1 MDWRLHWLEA
11 EGDLTPWRD
20 VILAEVEAAKL
31 AIARLMPP
39 CTLDIL
45 IRIRRR
51 PGQVIPVIGMG
62 GSAWGKYLFDLGID
76 PGNPNLET
84 SLKDGALRRL
94 VAHEAHHCMRYAAIG
109 YGETLGEALV
119 SEGLAGRF
127 VERIFGTAP
136 EPWENALDEA
146 GLRAHLPD
154 DALLAS
160 SDYSHA
166 TWFYCWD
173 GRLPCWLGY
182 TLGYRIV
189 GDWLAAVPAPDAAS
203 WAGVPAE
210 TVLAIA
216 RERGI
221 LANPGRA

>member
-11 EGDLTPWRD
+11 GGELTLWRD
-20 VILAEVEAAKL
+20 VINAEVEAART

-39 CTLDIL
+39 CKLDIL
-45 IRIRRR
+45 IRRR

-62 GSAWGKYLFDLGID
+62 GTAWGKYLFDLSID
-76 PGNPNLET
+76 PGNRNLEP

-94 VAHEAHHCMRYAAIG
+94 VAHEAHHCMRNVAIG
-109 YGETLGEALV
+109 YGATLGEALV

-136 EPWENALDEA
+136 EPWENAMDEA
-146 GLRAHLPD
+146 SLRAHLPD
-154 DALLAS
+154 NALLSS
-160 SDYSHA
+160 SDYNHA
-166 TWFYCWD
+166 TWFYCRD

-189 GDWLAAVPAPDAAS
+189 GDWLSAVPTPDAAT
-203 WAGVPAE
+203 WAGVPADA
-210 TVLAIA
+210 VLAIA
-216 RERGI
+216 RETGI
-221 LANPGRA
+221 LANTGRG

>member
-45 IRIRRR
+45 IWRRAW
-51 PGQVIPVIGMG
+51 PVIAEIGMG
-62 GSAWGKYLFDLGID
+62 GICRGKYLFELGLD
-76 PGNPNLET
+76 PCSPNFVHALT
-84 SLKDGALRRL
+84 NSALRRQ
-94 VAHEAHHCMRYAAIG
+94 VAHEVHHCMRNAAIG

-146 GLRAHLPD
+146 SLRAHLPD

-160 SDYSHA
+160 TEYSHDN
-166 TWFYCWD
+166 WFYGRD
-173 GRLPCWLGY
+173 PRLPRWLGY

>member
-20 VILAEVEAAKL
+20 VILAEVEAAKI
-31 AIARLMPP
+31 AIARLVPR

-45 IRIRRR
+45 IRRR

-62 GSAWGKYLFDLGID
+62 GHTWGKYLFELGLD
-76 PGNPNLET
+76 PSNLNFAPA
-84 SLKDGALRRL
+84 LKDGALRRQ
-94 VAHEAHHCMRYAAIG
+94 VAHEAHHCMRNAAIG

-136 EPWENALDEA
+136 EPWESAMDEA
-146 GLRAHLPD
+146 TLRAHLPN
-154 DALLAS
+154 DAVLAS
-160 SDYSHA
+160 SDYNHA
-166 TWFYCWD
+166 TWFYGQD
-173 GRLPCWLGY
+173 ARLPRWIGY

-189 GDWLAAVPAPDAAS
+189 GDWLATVPAPDAAT
-203 WAGVPAE
+203 WAGVPADA
-210 TVLAIA
+210 VLAIA
-216 RERGI
+216 RETGI
-221 LANPGRA
+221 LANTGRG

>member
-20 VILAEVEAAKL
+20 VILAEVEAAKI

-45 IRIRRR
+45 IRRR
-51 PGQVIPVIGMG
+51 PGQVIPVIGMSG
-62 GSAWGKYLFDLGID
+62 TAWGKYLFDLGID

-94 VAHEAHHCMRYAAIG
+94 VAHEAHHCMRNVAIG
-109 YGETLGEALV
+109 YGATLGEALV

-136 EPWENALDEA
+136 EPWENAMDEA
-146 GLRAHLPD
+146 SLRAHLPD
-154 DALLAS
+154 NALLAS
-160 SDYSHA
+160 SDYNHA
-166 TWFYCWD
+166 TWFYGQDARVPRWI
-173 GRLPCWLGY
+173 GY
-182 TLGYRIV
+182 TLGYRIA
-189 GDWLAAVPAPDAAS
+189 GDWLATVPAPDAAT
-203 WAGVPAE
+203 WAGVRADA
-210 TVLAIA
+210 VLAIA
-216 RERGI
+216 RETGI
-221 LANPGRA
+221 LANTGRG

>member
-45 IRIRRR
+45 IRRR
-51 PGQVIPVIGMG
+51 PGQVIPVIGISG
-62 GSAWGKYLFDLGID
+62 NAWGKYLFDLGID

-94 VAHEAHHCMRYAAIG
+94 VAHEAHHCMRNAAIG

-136 EPWENALDEA
+136 EPWENAMDQA
-146 GLRAHLPD
+146 SLRAHLPD
-154 DALLAS
+154 NALLSS
-160 SDYSHA
+160 SDYQHA
-166 TWFYCWD
+166 TWFYCRD

-216 RERGI
+216 RETGI

>member
-31 AIARLMPP
+31 SIARLMPP

-45 IRIRRR
+45 IWRRAW
-51 PGQVIPVIGMG
+51 PVIPEIGMG
-62 GSAWGKYLFDLGID
+62 GICRGKYLFELGLD
-76 PGNPNLET
+76 PGNPNYVPA
-84 SLKDGALRRL
+84 LKDGALRRQ
-94 VAHEAHHCMRYAAIG
+94 VAHEAHHCMRNAAIG

-127 VERIFGTAP
+127 VEQLFGTAP
-136 EPWENALDEA
+136 EPWENAMDEA
-146 GLRAHLPD
+146 TLRAHLPD
-154 DALLAS
+154 EALLAS
-160 SDYSHA
+160 SDYNHA
-166 TWFYCWD
+166 DWFYCRN

-189 GDWLAAVPAPDAAS
+189 GDWLATAPAPDAAT
-203 WAGVPAE
+203 WVGVPAKA
-210 TVLAIA
+210 VLAVA
-216 RERGI
+216 RETGI